1 MLLQKSRKED
11 LVMSKR
17 VIITFPV
24 SPEFRDKIN
33 TYCEVNKDKELSRAA
48 LCRIALREYMERN
61 PIEANKK

>member
-1 MLLQKSRKED
+1 
-11 LVMSKR
+11 MSKR

-48 LCRIALREYMERN
+48 LCRIALREYIERN
-61 PIEANKK
+61 PIEVNKK

>member
-1 MLLQKSRKED
+1 
-11 LVMSKR
+11 MSKR

-48 LCRIALREYMERN
+48 LCRIREAWLFGKYWTESLYFL
-61 PIEANKK
+61 